1 MEDIDEFGEDYQE
14 PEQVFNTTRDSLY
27 MSEMAESVNLME
39 LVTELFVVPNTYPS
53 EYNIK

>member
-1 MEDIDEFGEDYQE
+1 MEDIDDFWEDIQE
-14 PEQVFNTTRDSLY
+14 PGQVFNTTRDSLY
-27 MSEMAESVNLME
+27 MSEIAESVNLME